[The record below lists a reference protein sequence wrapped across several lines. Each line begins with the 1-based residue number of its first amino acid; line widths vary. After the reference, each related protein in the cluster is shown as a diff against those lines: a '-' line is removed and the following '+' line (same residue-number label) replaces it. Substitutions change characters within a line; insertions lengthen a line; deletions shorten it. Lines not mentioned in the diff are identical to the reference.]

1 MRALM
6 MAAAV
11 GIVVA
16 GSGCA
21 SVATNR
27 YLQAQNPVRLEAI
40 ANGGNVDGAILSVD
54 IFSLDQ
60 VKAHPWLTA
69 GAAVVDAAMI
79 YGVYALGDDQGW
91 WGGGTTGKG
100 EGSGAIAGDNGNS
113 GVQTS
118 VTLTG
123 DGNTIIVQNFQP
135 GGSGT
140 GANTPVTAPGSG
152 SNSEYNVGKTEHKE

>member
-1 MRALM
+1 
-6 MAAAV
+6 
-11 GIVVA
+11 VVA

-60 VKAHPWLTA
+60 VKSHPWLTA

-91 WGGGTTGKG
+91 WGSGTTGKS

-113 GVQTS
+113 GNQSHVNI
-118 VTLTG
+118 TG
-123 DGNTIIVQNFQP
+123 DGNNVNIYNFQP
-135 GGSGT
+135 GGSGSN
-140 GANTPVTAPGSG
+140 ANAPFTAPGSG
-152 SNSEYNVGKTEHKE
+152 SNSDYAAGRGGE

>member
-1 MRALM
+1 MRAWI

-40 ANGGNVDGAILSVD
+40 AAGGQIHGASLGVNL
-54 IFSLDQ
+54 FALDQ
-60 VKAHPWLTA
+60 VRAHPWMTA

-91 WGGGTTGKG
+91 WGSSDSTGKS
-100 EGSGAIAGDNGNS
+100 EGSGAVGNDGNT
-113 GVQTS
+113 GVQ
-118 VTLTG
+118 VDANITG
-123 DGNTIIVQNFQP
+123 DGNTVIIQVTQP
-135 GGSGT
+135 GGSNT
-140 GANTPVTAPGSG
+140 GGNQPITAPGSG
-152 SNSEYNVGKTEHKE
+152 SYSDYNVGQGGE